1 VSLNHLTGVKVTML
15 TLSGVYDGF
24 DPHPFKPDYIIGIEL
39 PLRTACSIKEL
50 EQRQVGS
57 RI

>member
-1 VSLNHLTGVKVTML
+1 ML

-24 DPHPFKPDYIIGIEL
+24 DPHSFKPDYIIGIEL
-39 PLRTACSIKEL
+39 PLCTACSIKEL